1 MEDNFPSVYPCQR
14 NTKKKITPPQKKKTK
29 RKQENKNKHKIL
41 VMLNEVCNKKK
52 S

>member
-1 MEDNFPSVYPCQR
+1 MP
-14 NTKKKITPPQKKKTK
+14 KKYEKKK

-52 S
+52 IVIAFS